1 MVLTDRKADRTVICL
16 RGEHDAF
23 TAGTLSEAVARAM
36 ALGEGDLV
44 LDLRDVEFMAVATV
58 RVILDAQE
66 LLRLQSRSVVVR
78 SPSACAQRVLELC
91 GVADLFEP
99 SPAVGGGP

>member
-1 MVLTDRKADRTVICL
+1 MTEREADHTVLCL

-23 TAGTLSEAVARAM
+23 TTSALSEAIAGAV

-44 LDLRDVEFMAVATV
+44 VDLRDVRFMAVATV
-58 RVILDAQE
+58 GIILQAQD

-78 SPSACAQRVLELC
+78 SPSPCARRVLELC
-91 GVADLFEP
+91 GVVDIFEP
-99 SPAVGGGP
+99 GPAVGGGP